1 MIDFLLI
8 LITGFSLISFLVV
21 LYNFVTNPSVK
32 PKNIERSDIKISV
45 LIPARNEE
53 NNIAG
58 CLDSV
63 LNQTYKADEIIV
75 IDDFSTDNTFNIIEN
90 YSENYSHVKIFKNE
104 TLPENWLGKNWA
116 CYNLY
121 LKSKNDYLLFLD
133 ADVRLENKTLES
145 FAYLINNYNPDLISI
160 FPTQTA
166 TTFGEK
172 LIVPLMNWLLLSFLP
187 LKKVYDSKS
196 VSFSAANGQF
206 MFFKKEAY
214 IKIGTHRAV
223 ANKIVEDMEL
233 VRSIKKNNL
242 KALTLLGGNLVNC
255 RMYGSFKESLNG
267 FTKNFYG
274 GFNINPFAFIFLL
287 LTFVT
292 VFLLPFAF
300 IFFDWNF
307 IYPIIVIIVSRVLIS
322 ILSKKAVLINL
333 ILHIPQMLLMFLIG
347 IRSVYYQYSKKIVW
361 KERKI
366 I

>member
-1 MIDFLLI
+1 MADILLI
-8 LITGFSLISFLVV
+8 LVSGFSIISFFVV
-21 LYNFVTNPSVK
+21 LYNYVTNPSVK
-32 PKNIERSDIKISV
+32 HNNIEGSDIKISV

-53 NNIAG
+53 NNISR
-58 CLDSV
+58 CIDSV

-75 IDDFSTDNTFNIIEN
+75 VDDSSTDNSFNIIEEYSKN
-90 YSENYSHVKIFKNE
+90 YSQVKIYRNE
-104 TLPENWLGKNWA
+104 ILPKNWLGKNWA

-133 ADVRLENKTLES
+133 ADVRIENKTLE
-145 FAYLINNYNPDLISI
+145 FIVYLINNYKPDLISI
-160 FPTQTA
+160 FPTQKA
-166 TTFGEK
+166 ITFGEK

-187 LKKVYDSKS
+187 LKKVFDSKS

-206 MFFKKEAY
+206 MFFKKDAY
-214 IKIGTHRAV
+214 LKIGTHKSV

-242 KALTLLGGNLVNC
+242 KALTLLGNNLVNC
-255 RMYGSFKESLNG
+255 RMYGSFKESVNG

-300 IFFDWNF
+300 VFIDWNF

-322 ILSKKAVLINL
+322 ILSKQSVLNNI

-347 IRSVYYQYSKKIVW
+347 IRSVYYQYSKKYVW